1 MNQKDIN
8 SYASSSS
15 LSAHAESTVDLDDHS
30 LRHSSIEVE
39 LGNVREHP
47 HEAATYR
54 VDVLRFLN
62 GFPDKNEII
71 LLYATNNGMLFRNS
85 VPIIPNK
92 RYRIMSPREN
102 IKNGDIVQVKLLIRS
117 MLRQAYELR

>member
-1 MNQKDIN
+1 MNQKSVDF
-8 SYASSSS
+8 YASASS
-15 LSAHAESTVDLDDHS
+15 LSAHADLTVDLDELS

-47 HEAATYR
+47 YEPATYR

-62 GFPDKNEII
+62 GFPTKNEII
-71 LLYATNNGMLFRNS
+71 LLYATNNGTLLRNS

-92 RYRIMSPREN
+92 RYRIMSPSEN

>member
-1 MNQKDIN
+1 MNQKGVG

-15 LSAHAESTVDLDDHS
+15 ISAHVESTVDVDDHS

-47 HEAATYR
+47 LEPATYR

-62 GFPDKNEII
+62 GFPSKDEII
-71 LLYATNNGMLFRNS
+71 LLYATNNGTLLRNS

-92 RYRIMSPREN
+92 RYRIMSPGEN
-102 IKNGDIVQVKLLIRS
+102 IKNGDIVQVKLLIRFNATVS
-117 MLRQAYELR
+117 L

>member
-1 MNQKDIN
+1 MNQN
-8 SYASSSS
+8 SVDFYASPSS
-15 LSAHAESTVDLDDHS
+15 LSAHAESTVDLDEHS

-47 HEAATYR
+47 HEPATYR

-62 GFPDKNEII
+62 GIPTKNEII
-71 LLYATNNGMLFRNS
+71 LLYATNNGTLLRNS

-92 RYRIMSPREN
+92 RYRIMSPTGN
-102 IKNGDIVQVKLLIRS
+102 MKTATSPK
-117 MLRQAYELR
+117 

>member
-1 MNQKDIN
+1 MNQKSVDG
-8 SYASSSS
+8 YASSSS
-15 LSAHAESTVDLDDHS
+15 ISAHAESTVDLDEHS

-47 HEAATYR
+47 HEPATYR

-62 GFPDKNEII
+62 GFPTKNEII
-71 LLYATNNGMLFRNS
+71 LLYATNNGTLLRNS

-92 RYRIMSPREN
+92 RYRIMSPSGN
-102 IKNGDIVQVKLLIRS
+102 IKNGDIVQVRLLIRS
-117 MLRQAYELR
+117 NGTVSL

>member
-1 MNQKDIN
+1 MNQKGLVCD
-8 SYASSSS
+8 ASSSS
-15 LSAHAESTVDLDDHS
+15 LSAHGESNVDLDELN

-47 HEAATYR
+47 HEPATYR

-62 GFPDKNEII
+62 GFPAKNEIM
-71 LLYATNNGMLFRNS
+71 LLYATNNGTLLRNS

-92 RYRIMSPREN
+92 RYRIMSPCEN
-102 IKNGDIVQVKLLIRS
+102 IKNGVIVQVRLMIRFNGTVS
-117 MLRQAYELR
+117 L